1 MKFLKYTLASITGT
15 IISAIII
22 VFAFIAIITT
32 SLEKDPV
39 TVKDNSVLKLDLT
52 KFIVERTPKTLFSDM
67 GKDNNSGISGLN
79 TIKAAIK
86 KAKDDPKIKGI
97 YLNAGVFT
105 GSGLATIEEVR
116 NALLDFKT
124 TGKFIIAYGENY
136 NQKAYYI
143 STTADKIILNPL
155 GSVDFKGFNAQI
167 MFFKNAMEKLEVDM
181 QIIRGPGNKFKSAV
195 EPFMLDHMSEANKE
209 QTTVFLGALW
219 NNVLENISKSRN
231 ISVEKLQ
238 EIADN
243 LKTYDSKEAL
253 KTGIVDMLGYQND
266 VDDELK
272 TLCKIDQDK
281 DIEFISLSKYSETVR
296 PENRKAKD
304 KIAIIY
310 AQGGIE
316 SGDGDEQTI
325 GSDRI
330 AKAIRKAAK
339 DSSIKA
345 IVFRVNSP
353 GGSALA
359 SEVIYNELVLAK
371 KEKPLVV
378 SMGDYAASGG
388 YYISCPADKI
398 YAQPNT
404 ITGSIGVFGM
414 IPNFQKLLNNK
425 LGLTF
430 DGVKTAENADIFS
443 TVQPLTPFQTETI
456 RHSIDIIYKTFIDR
470 VAKGRNMTTE
480 QVDAIG
486 QGRVWSG
493 TDALRIGLVDELGG
507 IDDAIKAAAGLAKIE
522 NYKIKELPKLKDP
535 LDEIFDNL
543 NAKTSIESA
552 VTKDLGN
559 FGAYYKLYKELT
571 SMDKIQARLPYIIE
585 IY

>member
-253 KTGIVDMLGYQND
+253 KTGIVDMLGYQN
-266 VDDELK
+266 ELK
-272 TLCKIDQDK
+272 
-281 DIEFISLSKYSETVR
+281 
-296 PENRKAKD
+296 
-304 KIAIIY
+304 
-310 AQGGIE
+310 
-316 SGDGDEQTI
+316 
-325 GSDRI
+325 
-330 AKAIRKAAK
+330 
-339 DSSIKA
+339 
-345 IVFRVNSP
+345 
-353 GGSALA
+353 
-359 SEVIYNELVLAK
+359 
-371 KEKPLVV
+371 
-378 SMGDYAASGG
+378 
-388 YYISCPADKI
+388 
-398 YAQPNT
+398 
-404 ITGSIGVFGM
+404 
-414 IPNFQKLLNNK
+414 
-425 LGLTF
+425 
-430 DGVKTAENADIFS
+430 
-443 TVQPLTPFQTETI
+443 
-456 RHSIDIIYKTFIDR
+456 
-470 VAKGRNMTTE
+470 
-480 QVDAIG
+480 
-486 QGRVWSG
+486 
-493 TDALRIGLVDELGG
+493 
-507 IDDAIKAAAGLAKIE
+507 
-522 NYKIKELPKLKDP
+522 
-535 LDEIFDNL
+535 
-543 NAKTSIESA
+543 
-552 VTKDLGN
+552 
-559 FGAYYKLYKELT
+559 
-571 SMDKIQARLPYIIE
+571 
-585 IY
+585 